1 MSCGTK
7 GGGSSI
13 GGGRISGGSSIKIT
27 SSGSSRG
34 LSGKCYGGSRSGYG
48 GGGFSSGSCGRI
60 SKGRISYGGSCYG
73 GGSYGGGSYG
83 GYGGSGYG
91 GVCYGGGSYGG
102 GSYGGGSYGG
112 GTGYPFSSG
121 SFGGGDGGLL
131 SSNEKA
137 TMQNL
142 NDRLANYL
150 DQVKR
155 LEDENCQ
162 LEIWIKEWYQK
173 HGDIGPDKDYSH
185 YYQEIDQLYN
195 ELIAETDDYNKILL
209 NIDNTRMTAE
219 DFKLKYNTEAGLRQ
233 NVEADINGLRP
244 LLDQLTLAKSDLE
257 MQFESLKE
265 ELICLKKNHEETL
278 RGLRGQRGHGD
289 VSVEVN
295 AAPGQD
301 LKQRLDQLRCEYENI
316 IEQNRKE
323 VEVWFESKM
332 EEVRQQVTSS
342 DQEISSSNHQLS
354 ELRREYQTLEI
365 ELQSQI
371 SMIQSMQ
378 TNLEDTERR
387 YNMQLQQIQAMI
399 EPVEGELGSIRCEI
413 ESQNQEYQLLLGIK
427 TRLEQEICQ
436 YRRLLEEGQQEIGSG
451 VHGGGFGGGRRGGG
465 SISGGGV
472 CVGGGVS
479 GGSLGGG
486 GVCVGGGVSG
496 GSISGG
502 GVCVGGGG
510 IGGGHIGG
518 GISSRPQSYP
528 TSSHSQAC
536 KTGHGR
542 KSCD

>member
-1 MSCGTK
+1 MSCGIK
-7 GGGSSI
+7 GGGSSV
-13 GGGRISGGSSIKIT
+13 GGGRICGGGSIKIT

-34 LSGKCYGGSRSGYG
+34 FSGKSYGGGSRCGYG
-48 GGGFSSGSCGRI
+48 GGGFSSGSCGKITR
-60 SKGRISYGGSCYG
+60 GRISYGGSCYG

-83 GYGGSGYG
+83 GI
-91 GVCYGGGSYGG
+91 CYGGGSYGD
-102 GSYGGGSYGG
+102 
-112 GTGYPFSSG
+112 GTCYPFSSG

-131 SSNEKA
+131 SSSDKA

-162 LEIWIKEWYQK
+162 LEICIREWYQK

-195 ELIAETDDYNKILL
+195 ELICETDDYNKILL

-219 DFKLKYNTEAGLRQ
+219 DFKLKYNTEASLRQ
-233 NVEADINGLRP
+233 NVEVDINGLRP

-257 MQFESLKE
+257 MQCESLRE
-265 ELICLKKNHEETL
+265 ELICLRKNHEETL
-278 RGLRGQRGHGD
+278 RGLRSQRGHGD

-301 LKQRLDQLRCEYENI
+301 LKQRLDQLRCEYETI

-323 VEVWFESKM
+323 VEIWYESKM
-332 EEVRQQVTSS
+332 EEVRQQVTTS
-342 DQEISSSNHQLS
+342 DQELTSGNQQLS
-354 ELRREYQTLEI
+354 ELRREYQALEI

-371 SMIQSMQ
+371 SMIQSLQ

-387 YNMQLQQIQAMI
+387 YNMQLQQIQTMI
-399 EPVEGELGSIRCEI
+399 EPVEGELASIRCEI
-413 ESQNQEYQLLLGIK
+413 ESQSQEYQLLLGIK

-451 VHGGGFGGGRRGGG
+451 GGGGYGGGR
-465 SISGGGV
+465 I
-472 CVGGGVS
+472 
-479 GGSLGGG
+479 GGG
-486 GVCVGGGVSG
+486 GVCVGGGIG
-496 GSISGG
+496 GG
-502 GVCVGGGG
+502 GVCVGGG
-510 IGGGHIGG
+510 IGGGGVCVGG
-518 GISSRPQSYP
+518 GSSSRW
-528 TSSHSQAC
+528 
-536 KTGHGR
+536 
-542 KSCD
+542 KSNINQ

>member
-7 GGGSSI
+7 SGGSI
-13 GGGRISGGSSIKIT
+13 GGGGRISSGGSIKIT

-34 LSGKCYGGSRSGYG
+34 LSGKSYGGSRSGYG

-60 SKGRISYGGSCYG
+60 SRGRISYGGSCYG

-102 GSYGGGSYGG
+102 GSYGSGS
-112 GTGYPFSSG
+112 YPFSSG

-185 YYQEIDQLYN
+185 YYQEIDQAYN
-195 ELIAETDDYNKILL
+195 ELIAETDDYNKMLL

-219 DFKLKYNTEAGLRQ
+219 DFKLKYTTEASLRQ

-257 MQFESLKE
+257 MEVESLSE
-265 ELICLKKNHEETL
+265 ELVYLRKNHEETL
-278 RGLRGQRGHGD
+278 RGLRSQRGHGD

-323 VEVWFESKM
+323 VEAWYESKM
-332 EEVRQQVTSS
+332 EEVRQQVSTS
-342 DQEISSSNHQLS
+342 DQEITSSNHQLS

-371 SMIQSMQ
+371 SMVQSLQ

-399 EPVEGELGSIRCEI
+399 EPVEGELGSIRGEI

-436 YRRLLEEGQQEIGSG
+436 YRRLLEEGQQEIASG
-451 VHGGGFGGGRRGGG
+451 GYGGGYGGGRRGGG

-479 GGSLGGG
+479 GGSI
-486 GVCVGGGVSG
+486 SG
-496 GSISGG
+496 GSLSGG
-502 GVCVGGGG
+502 GICGGGG

-518 GISSRPQSYP
+518 GSSSRPQSYP

-536 KTGHGR
+536 KTGLGR

>member
-1 MSCGTK
+1 M
-7 GGGSSI
+7 
-13 GGGRISGGSSIKIT
+13 
-27 SSGSSRG
+27 
-34 LSGKCYGGSRSGYG
+34 
-48 GGGFSSGSCGRI
+48 
-60 SKGRISYGGSCYG
+60 
-73 GGSYGGGSYG
+73 
-83 GYGGSGYG
+83 
-91 GVCYGGGSYGG
+91 
-102 GSYGGGSYGG
+102 
-112 GTGYPFSSG
+112 
-121 SFGGGDGGLL
+121 
-131 SSNEKA
+131 
-137 TMQNL
+137 
-142 NDRLANYL
+142 ANYL

-173 HGDIGPDKDYSH
+173 HGDIGPDKDYSR

-195 ELIAETDDYNKILL
+195 ELIAETDDYNKIIL

-219 DFKLKYNTEAGLRQ
+219 DFQLKYNTEAGLRK

-257 MQFESLKE
+257 IQFESLRE

-323 VEVWFESKM
+323 M
-332 EEVRQQVTSS
+332 EEVRQQVSTS
-342 DQEISSSNHQLS
+342 DQEITSSNHQLS

-371 SMIQSMQ
+371 SMVQSLQ

-399 EPVEGELGSIRCEI
+399 EPVEGELASIRCEI

-436 YRRLLEEGQQEIGSG
+436 YRQLLEEGQQEIGSG
-451 VHGGGFGGGRRGGG
+451 GFGGGYGGGRRGGG

-496 GSISGG
+496 GSLSGG
-502 GVCVGGGG
+502 GICGGGG

-518 GISSRPQSYP
+518 GSSSRPQSYP